1 MQPDDTPIITRMA
14 GATPGVEA
22 DQASVVLAAIDLAIE
37 EHATWLG
44 LWHRAIVCRLPGAT
58 AELADNVPT
67 FSNFARWYASEHER
81 ELVSQQIFQALW
93 AAFREMRECGLA
105 LLPKAAAEGSLETA
119 DYDAFAEKVGEFER
133 LARRV
138 RRAFQEAVVDLD
150 PLTGVRSRRNM
161 MDELEREKARAFR
174 MESPF
179 GIALC
184 DIDHFKAVNDTHGHL
199 AGDAVL
205 LSVVSRIVS
214 KLRPYDSIFRYGGE
228 EFLIALP
235 DSTLAV
241 TLSVAERLCQTVRA
255 APVLIEGGPAIDTT
269 VSLGICIVDG
279 TAALPEAI
287 ERADRALYAAK
298 NGGRD
303 RVIAW
308 DPSLDAGAAE

>member
-1 MQPDDTPIITRMA
+1 MA

-22 DQASVVLAAIDLAIE
+22 DQARVVLAAIDLAIE
-37 EHATWLG
+37 EHAAWLG

-58 AELADNVPT
+58 EELADNAPA

-81 ELVSQQIFQALW
+81 ELVSQQIFRELW
-93 AAFREMRECGLA
+93 EAFREMRESGLA
-105 LLPKAAAEGSLETA
+105 LLPKAAVEGSLETA
-119 DYDAFAEKVGEFER
+119 EYDAFAAKTGAFER

-138 RRAFQEAVVDLD
+138 RRAFQEAVVDFD

-161 MDELEREKARAFR
+161 MDELEREKARALR
-174 MESPF
+174 MGTSL

-205 LSVVSRIVS
+205 LSAVSRIVS

-235 DSTLAV
+235 ESTLAM
-241 TLSVAERLCQTVRA
+241 TMSVAERLCQTVRA
-255 APVLIEGGPAIDTT
+255 APVLIEGGPAIDITI
-269 VSLGICIVDG
+269 SLGICIVDG
-279 TAALPEAI
+279 AAALSDAI
-287 ERADRALYAAK
+287 KRADRALYAAK
-298 NGGRD
+298 DGGRD